1 MMAMRWSGLAALVLI
16 GIAVTA
22 GGQGL
27 LPNVADPED
36 LNTLVSEMHVDLIQ
50 VRATEDPTSPLLY
63 EIQAVF
69 IPRLSGDANPAVF
82 RDGPVLFI
90 AIWSPETGDEFGFF
104 AFEENA
110 VVAGSAP
117 GFTQSFEA
125 TSRQFTHVSD
135 GGEINLFIDE
145 DTGDVGLILPFDSA
159 QYALDTSELSRSE
172 NPLAVVNGELAEGVV
187 PFALS
192 LENYRVARSD
202 GTEATTGVGTTWDGD
217 MGTALQYILSQ
228 VDLEPILE
236 ESASWV
242 YSTPYGSEPI
252 SSAVE
257 AVDTDLPLEALTS
270 SAKTSGAV
278 TIIVPIP
285 PSSPTTMPCYS
296 FAYLGQ
302 GIIPGV
308 GQVNNGAVVSA
319 VPSGNGF
326 NLVVVKDF
334 TWSNGTFQ
342 IELSVYLDSTTH
354 YTSGTWKVVAG
365 SGTGAY
371 IGASGSGSINGTP
384 FGGQPSSVWVGI
396 TDTYTGT
403 FSIP

>member
-1 MMAMRWSGLAALVLI
+1 MRWSGLATLLLI
-16 GIAVTA
+16 GIAMTA
-22 GGQGL
+22 TGEGL
-27 LPNVADPED
+27 LPNVADPQD
-36 LNTLVSEMHVDLIQ
+36 LNTLVSETRVDLIQ
-50 VRATEDPTSPLLY
+50 VRATENPTSPILY
-63 EIQAVF
+63 EIQAIYF
-69 IPRLSGDANPAVF
+69 PQLRGDANPDVF
-82 RDGPVLFI
+82 RDGPVLFV

-104 AFEENA
+104 SFEGD
-110 VVAGSAP
+110 VVTAGSAS

-125 TSRQFTHVSD
+125 NSGQFTQINTE
-135 GGEINLFIDE
+135 GEVALFIDE

-159 QYALDTSELSRSE
+159 QYALATSESSRSE
-172 NPLAVVNGELAEGVV
+172 NPSALVDGELAEGVV

-192 LENYRVARSD
+192 LENYGVARATE
-202 GTEATTGVGTTWDGD
+202 TEATIDERATYDGD
-217 MGTALQYILSQ
+217 VGIALQYIMSQ

-236 ESASWV
+236 ESASWI
-242 YSTPYGSEPI
+242 YSTSYGSEAI
-252 SSAVE
+252 SGAIE
-257 AVDTDLPLEALTS
+257 AANTGVPLETLTA

-285 PSSPTTMPCYS
+285 PSNPSMMPCYS

-308 GQVNNGAVVSA
+308 GQVNDGAIVSA
-319 VPSGNGF
+319 APSGTGF

-334 TWSNGTFQ
+334 TWSNGAFQ
-342 IELSVYLDSTTH
+342 IELSVYLDNTTH
-354 YTSGTWKVVAG
+354 YTSGTWNVVAG

-396 TDTYTGT
+396 TDIYTGT